1 MISQV
6 LSGLVNFMIS
16 CVIIFVF
23 CFAFGY
29 GISIQVLM
37 LPVVA
42 LIQSI
47 LILGIILIL
56 SSLNAYIQDLEY
68 IVSFLLTMGMYA
80 TPVIYDL
87 SLLNGAGTLGKIIRM
102 NPLTILVMSYRDIF
116 MYHVWPPMKQ
126 LGAVALL
133 ALVILIIGYKVFKKL
148 EKGFAEEL

>member
-1 MISQV
+1 
-6 LSGLVNFMIS
+6 
-16 CVIIFVF
+16 
-23 CFAFGY
+23 
-29 GISIQVLM
+29 M

-87 SLLNGAGTLGKIIRM
+87 SLLDGAGILGKIIRM

-116 MYHVWPPMKQ
+116 MYHVWPPMKR
-126 LGAVALL
+126 LGVVALL

>member
-1 MISQV
+1 
-6 LSGLVNFMIS
+6 
-16 CVIIFVF
+16 
-23 CFAFGY
+23 
-29 GISIQVLM
+29 M

-47 LILGIILIL
+47 LILGIILLL

-87 SLLNGAGTLGKIIRM
+87 SLLDGAGVLGRIIRM
-102 NPLTILVMSYRDIF
+102 NPLTILVTSYRDIF
-116 MYHVWPPMKQ
+116 MYHVWPPLKP

-133 ALVILIIGYKVFKKL
+133 ALVILVIGYAVFKKL